1 MNIMQLINAL
11 QNPQQFA
18 QQMMNNSQVMQNPMA
33 KNAVQMLQKGD
44 SQGIESMA
52 RNLCKEKGIDPEE
65 MMKQFKQQLNIK

>member
-33 KNAVQMLQKGD
+33 KNAIQMLQKGD
-44 SQGIESMA
+44 SQGIENMA
-52 RNLCKEKGIDPEE
+52 RNLCKEKGIDPDE
-65 MMKQFKQQLNIK
+65 MMKQFKQQLNIR